1 MRLSRVFLVGVDILS
16 AFQAD
21 GVYIIDI
28 RYCLIIPILPI
39 IIYISLKS
47 YVNIVVVASVV
58 GLLSIVIRR

>member
-28 RYCLIIPILPI
+28 TLLFNYTHFTHYHLYIVEELREYC
-39 IIYISLKS
+39 
-47 YVNIVVVASVV
+47 
-58 GLLSIVIRR
+58 GGC